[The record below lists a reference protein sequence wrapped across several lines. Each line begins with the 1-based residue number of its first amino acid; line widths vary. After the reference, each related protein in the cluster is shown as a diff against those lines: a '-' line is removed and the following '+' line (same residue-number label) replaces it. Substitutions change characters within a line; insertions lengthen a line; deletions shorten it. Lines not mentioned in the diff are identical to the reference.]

1 MRQGRGAPSLVF
13 VHGFLCSHED
23 WRHQIKFFSKTHEVV
38 ACDLRG
44 HGSTP
49 GRPQECS
56 IEHFGGDVAALV
68 TNLDFAKVFL
78 IGHSMGCRVVLEANR
93 IAPERVAGLVLVD
106 GSRFGTGDP
115 EAAES
120 SARAQIEGKGYKAW
134 AEDLFRQ
141 MFLKST
147 PATERL
153 VARAVRQ
160 SAEIGAALWPRSA
173 RWDAGTLETALAAV
187 RAPLLVIQT
196 TTRDAQTGK
205 RGPLKAGQTTPW
217 LDLLRTGIP
226 ACRIEI
232 LPGLGHFPQLEAPAR
247 VNQLI
252 AQFASSASMKR

>member
-1 MRQGRGAPSLVF
+1 MF

-23 WRHQIKFFSKTHEVV
+23 WRHQLKLLSKTRDVV

-44 HGSTP
+44 HGKTP

-56 IEHFGGDVAALV
+56 IEHYGGDVAALV
-68 TNLDFAKVFL
+68 NNLELPNPIL

-93 IAPERVAGLVLVD
+93 IAPERVAGMVLVD

-115 EAAES
+115 AAAEAA
-120 SARAQIEGKGYKAW
+120 AQAQIAHAGYAAW
-134 AEDLFRQ
+134 AEELFRQ
-141 MFLKST
+141 MFFQPT

-196 TTRDAQTGK
+196 TTRDAQTRSAARSRRDRPRHGWICCE
-205 RGPLKAGQTTPW
+205 PEFP
-217 LDLLRTGIP
+217 P
-226 ACRIEI
+226 A
-232 LPGLGHFPQLEAPAR
+232 
-247 VNQLI
+247 
-252 AQFASSASMKR
+252 ASKSSPTAATSRSSRHRSASTA

>member
-1 MRQGRGAPSLVF
+1 
-13 VHGFLCSHED
+13 
-23 WRHQIKFFSKTHEVV
+23 
-38 ACDLRG
+38 
-44 HGSTP
+44 
-49 GRPQECS
+49 
-56 IEHFGGDVAALV
+56 
-68 TNLDFAKVFL
+68 
-78 IGHSMGCRVVLEANR
+78 MGCRVVLEANR
-93 IAPERVAGLVLVD
+93 IAPERVAGMVLVD

-115 EAAES
+115 AAAEAA
-120 SARAQIEGKGYKAW
+120 AQAQIAQAGYAAW
-134 AEDLFRQ
+134 AEELFRQ

-196 TTRDAQTGK
+196 TTRNAQTGK

-217 LDLLRTGIP
+217 LDLLRTRIP
-226 ACRIEI
+226 ASRIEI
-232 LPGLGHFPQLEAPAR
+232 LPGLGHFPQLETPAR

-252 AQFASSASMKR
+252 AEFASSASMKR